1 MDSDD
6 DVVFRIRP
14 KDLTWREVD
23 GEIIALDLVAST
35 YFTTNQTGAH
45 LWRMLIEGATLAEMS
60 GWLVRTYALT
70 GAAAATDAA
79 AFVGLLRSHSLL
91 DVP

>member
-1 MDSDD
+1 MESGD

-23 GEIIALDLVAST
+23 GEIIALDLVSST

-45 LWRMLIEGATLAEMS
+45 LWRLLIEGATLAQMS
-60 GWLVRTYALT
+60 EWLVRTYAVT
-70 GAAAATDAA
+70 GDAA
-79 AFVGLLRSHSLL
+79 SDASAFVDLLRSHSLL
-91 DVP
+91 DLP